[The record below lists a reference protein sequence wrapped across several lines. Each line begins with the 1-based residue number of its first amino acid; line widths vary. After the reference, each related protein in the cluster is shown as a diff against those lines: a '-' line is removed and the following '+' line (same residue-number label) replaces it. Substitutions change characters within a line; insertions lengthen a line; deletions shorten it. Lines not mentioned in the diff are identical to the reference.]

1 MHLDENVGIKDG
13 YTKQPGRSRRLR
25 VFSRGALSLSAV
37 AAAPRAVLSKVCSQR
52 AESQVQLGQS
62 CRCCKVVSGAWE
74 IAAGP
79 IDRDERQQEVG
90 TTLLLI
96 IYNVHPLGLHT
107 GFVCEKGDGSCS
119 CEYID

>member
-1 MHLDENVGIKDG
+1 MKMSALRTVIPSNRVETAG
-13 YTKQPGRSRRLR
+13 YGSSLA
-25 VFSRGALSLSAV
+25 GLSLSAV
-37 AAAPRAVLSKVCSQR
+37 AAAQRAVLSEGCSQR
-52 AESQVQLGQS
+52 AESQLQLGPS
-62 CRCCKVVSGAWE
+62 CRCCKVVSGAWG

-90 TTLLLI
+90 TTFLLI

-119 CEYID
+119 CQ